1 MSGSI
6 PLAAG
11 VGDVVAVP
19 VIHPVQIAA
28 DVQETV
34 YKVYPGFAGKIV
46 GIQGIPGIYGGTT
59 VVTDNDLTFYK
70 STTALNSTAL
80 AVYDSS
86 TAVTGA
92 SLTATLSATEA
103 QLQIA
108 ATDYISIDYNLTAG
122 NSPTI
127 DGCGAIFYIER
138 H

>member
-11 VGDVVAVP
+11 VGDVVAIP
-19 VIHPVQIAA
+19 VIHPVQIGA
-28 DVQETV
+28 DVAETV

-46 GIQGIPGIYGGTT
+46 GVQGIPGIQGGS
-59 VVTDNDLTFYK
+59 VVATDLDLTFYK

-80 AVYDSS
+80 AAVNSS
-86 TAVTGA
+86 TAATGA

-108 ATDYISIDYNLTAG
+108 ATDYISIDYDITG
-122 NSPTI
+122 GTSPTI
-127 DGCGAIFYIER
+127 DGAGAIFYIER

>member
-11 VGDVVAVP
+11 VGDVVAIP
-19 VIHPVQIAA
+19 VIHPVQITA

-46 GIQGIPGIYGGTT
+46 GVQGIGGIYGGT
-59 VVTDNDLTFYK
+59 VVATDLDLTFYK
-70 STTALNSTAL
+70 STTALNTTKL
-80 AVYDSS
+80 AVWNSS
-86 TAVTGA
+86 TAITGA

-108 ATDYISIDYNLTAG
+108 ATDYISIDYDITG
-122 NSPTI
+122 GTGPTV
-127 DGCGAIFYIER
+127 DGAGAIFYIER

>member
-1 MSGSI
+1 MSGSL
-6 PLAAG
+6 PLSAG
-11 VGDVVAVP
+11 VGDIVAIP

-28 DVQETV
+28 DVAETV

-46 GIQGIPGIYGGTT
+46 GIQGIAGIYAGST

-70 STTALNSTAL
+70 STTSLNSTAL
-80 AVYDSS
+80 AVFNSS
-86 TAVTGA
+86 TAATGA

-108 ATDYISIDYNLTAG
+108 ATDYISIDYNVAG
-122 NSPTI
+122 GSSPTI
-127 DGCGAIFYIER
+127 DGCGAIFFIER